1 VKENAAVLVLEPN
14 AHTEKNDSLQKKE
27 ICPNGGDTSLQDQ
40 VNQLGTHDTAF
51 DNANFT
57 EDCHNV
63 QPEVIKLQAEI
74 CKLKEQVDL
83 LEEEVKTVIRAYE
96 NYRKRVRALGHEY

>member
-1 VKENAAVLVLEPN
+1 
-14 AHTEKNDSLQKKE
+14 
-27 ICPNGGDTSLQDQ
+27 
-40 VNQLGTHDTAF
+40 
-51 DNANFT
+51 
-57 EDCHNV
+57 
-63 QPEVIKLQAEI
+63 VIKLQAEI